1 MEENPINEINKKL
14 QNLIKRC
21 EALEKENINNKKIIQ
36 INKVNILNLLEQQQR
51 LRDEYKKEINDLQ
64 KYYNQQINKL
74 YQAFSKNKNENE
86 IIIENENNNN
96 LFYSKKIKKEIDDA
110 LEVKLQNFKSEIYF
124 YVGQI
129 ATKEK
134 KNKKKE
140 DIIKYKDKNII
151 NQLENKLN
159 NIFYDKSQEIPDKDI
174 KELKKLGSIILIKHK
189 QIPLDIAKSF
199 IDNNLSKSKETNG
212 IFKFNFDIKR
222 GVILFQMGDISS
234 EIIDKQNPSQF
245 LKDFRDKYGIED
257 NDISEK
263 ELKKIMKKYNNNEKQ
278 MIEAVL
284 KKLKYI

>member
-51 LRDEYKKEINDLQ
+51 LRDEYKREINDLQ
-64 KYYNQQINKL
+64 KYYSQQINKI

-96 LFYSKKIKKEIDDA
+96 LFYSKKIKKEIDDT
-110 LEVKLQNFKSEIYF
+110 LEVKLQNLKSEIYF

-134 KNKKKE
+134 ENKKKE

-212 IFKFNFDIKR
+212 IFKFNFDLKR

-257 NDISEK
+257 NDISEN

>member
-36 INKVNILNLLEQQQR
+36 INKVNILNLLQQQQR
-51 LRDEYKKEINDLQ
+51 LRDEYKREINDLQ
-64 KYYNQQINKL
+64 KYCSQQINKI

-134 KNKKKE
+134 ENKKKE

-212 IFKFNFDIKR
+212 IFKFNFDLKK

-257 NDISEK
+257 NDISEN

>member
-1 MEENPINEINKKL
+1 M
-14 QNLIKRC
+14 
-21 EALEKENINNKKIIQ
+21 
-36 INKVNILNLLEQQQR
+36 
-51 LRDEYKKEINDLQ
+51 
-64 KYYNQQINKL
+64 
-74 YQAFSKNKNENE
+74 
-86 IIIENENNNN
+86 
-96 LFYSKKIKKEIDDA
+96 
-110 LEVKLQNFKSEIYF
+110 QNFKSEIYF

-134 KNKKKE
+134 ENKKKE

-159 NIFYDKSQEIPDKDI
+159 NIFYDKSQEMPDKDI

-212 IFKFNFDIKR
+212 IFKFNFDLKK

-257 NDISEK
+257 NDISEN
-263 ELKKIMKKYNNNEKQ
+263 ELKKIMKKYNNNEKK
-278 MIEAVL
+278 MIEAAL

>member
-51 LRDEYKKEINDLQ
+51 LRDEYKRQINDLQ
-64 KYYNQQINKL
+64 KYYSQQINKI

-134 KNKKKE
+134 ENKKKE

-257 NDISEK
+257 NDISEN

>member
-51 LRDEYKKEINDLQ
+51 LRDEYKREINDLQ
-64 KYYNQQINKL
+64 KYYSQQINKI

-134 KNKKKE
+134 ENKKKE

-257 NDISEK
+257 NDISEN

>member
-64 KYYNQQINKL
+64 KYYSQQINKL

-134 KNKKKE
+134 ENKKKE

-159 NIFYDKSQEIPDKDI
+159 NIFYDKSQKIPEKDI

-212 IFKFNFDIKR
+212 IFKFNFDLKK

-257 NDISEK
+257 NDISDND
-263 ELKKIMKKYNNNEKQ
+263 LKKIMKKYNNNEKQ

>member
-51 LRDEYKKEINDLQ
+51 LRDEYKRQINDLQ
-64 KYYNQQINKL
+64 KYYSQQINKI

-96 LFYSKKIKKEIDDA
+96 LFYSKKIKKEIDDT

-212 IFKFNFDIKR
+212 IFKFNFDLKR

-257 NDISEK
+257 NDISEN

>member
-51 LRDEYKKEINDLQ
+51 LRDEYKREINDLQ
-64 KYYNQQINKL
+64 KYYSQQINKI

-134 KNKKKE
+134 ENKKKE

-159 NIFYDKSQEIPDKDI
+159 NIFYDKSREIPDKDI

-257 NDISEK
+257 NDISEN
-263 ELKKIMKKYNNNEKQ
+263 ELKKITKKYKNNEKQ

>member
-51 LRDEYKKEINDLQ
+51 LRDEYKRQINDLQ
-64 KYYNQQINKL
+64 KYYSQQINKI

-96 LFYSKKIKKEIDDA
+96 LFYSKKIKKEIDDT

-134 KNKKKE
+134 ENKKKE

-212 IFKFNFDIKR
+212 IFKFNFDLKK

-257 NDISEK
+257 NDISEN

>member
-51 LRDEYKKEINDLQ
+51 LRDEYKRQINDLQ
-64 KYYNQQINKL
+64 KYYSQQINKI

-96 LFYSKKIKKEIDDA
+96 LFYSKKIKKEIDDT

-134 KNKKKE
+134 ENKKKE

-257 NDISEK
+257 NDISEN